1 MRGDMKQESFV
12 EEMRKVFV
20 TMEVFNL
27 RFSPVEKIVYGF
39 TGMVLVAFASALVV
53 LVIKKG

>member
-1 MRGDMKQESFV
+1 MKQESFV

-27 RFSPVEKIVYGF
+27 RFSPIEKIVYGF